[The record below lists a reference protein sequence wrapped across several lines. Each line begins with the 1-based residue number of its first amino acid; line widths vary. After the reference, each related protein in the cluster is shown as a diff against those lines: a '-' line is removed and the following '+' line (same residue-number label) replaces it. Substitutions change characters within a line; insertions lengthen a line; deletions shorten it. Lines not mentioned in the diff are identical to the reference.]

1 MFPRLAYFRLPKF
14 LAVYK
19 GLPAP
24 IYSLFAAT
32 VINSAGVFV
41 FPFLT
46 LYLTGKLGMSQ
57 AEAGRVIF
65 VVSIIY
71 IPGNFIGGKLADR
84 HGRKM
89 VTVIGQTAS
98 ALFLIPCGFPAL
110 AKAVPALLFASVFFD
125 GITDPARSATM
136 TDLTTQENRRT
147 AFSLN
152 YLGHNLGFA
161 VGSLIAGFLFE
172 TAPSWLF
179 WGNALASLLAAALI
193 AWRVPETRPTRE
205 QIEASYGSGSTEEA
219 HRGTLLEALKSRP
232 ILVVFS
238 AFSAWYLFVYAQSR
252 FALPLQARELFGT
265 AGPAIFGTLNTLNAA
280 LVILLSTPILALT
293 KHWKPVNAVA
303 LAGLFYAAGFG
314 MLAAVGSMFWLY
326 VSTVLWT
333 LGEIINATNED
344 AYVTNHTPLSH
355 RGRFRAILPLIS
367 GLGWTLSPPLVGAF
381 TDRFGLRAA
390 WPLLGAVALI
400 AAIAFWIMGRVE
412 ARRAAIPSREAANN
426 LR

>member
-1 MFPRLAYFRLPKF
+1 MRPVFFRLPRF

-24 IYSLFAAT
+24 VYTLFAAT

-46 LYLTGKLGMSQ
+46 LYLTARLGMSQ
-57 AEAGRVIF
+57 AEAGRVLF
-65 VVSIIY
+65 VVSVIY

-84 HGRKM
+84 FGRKIVM
-89 VTVIGQTAS
+89 VVGQAAS
-98 ALFLIPCGFPAL
+98 ALFMVPCGFPAF
-110 AKAVPALLFASVFFD
+110 AGAVPALLFASVFFD

-136 TDLTTQENRRT
+136 TDLTTTGNRRT
-147 AFSLN
+147 AFSFN

-161 VGSLIAGFLFE
+161 IGSLIAGFLFE

-179 WGNALASLLAAALI
+179 WGNALAAGLAAALI
-193 AWRVPETRPTRE
+193 AARVPETRPTRE

-219 HRGTLLEALKSRP
+219 HRGTLIEALRSRP
-232 ILVVFS
+232 ILVVFTVLT
-238 AFSAWYLFVYAQSR
+238 AFYYFSYAQSR

-265 AGPAIFGTLNTLNAA
+265 AGAAIFGSLNTLNAA
-280 LVILLSTPILALT
+280 LVIILSTPILALT
-293 KHWKPVNAVA
+293 NRWKPVNAVA
-303 LAGLFYAAGFG
+303 LAGIFYAAGFG
-314 MLAAVGSMFWLY
+314 MLFAVSSVFWLY
-326 VSTVLWT
+326 ISTVLWT
-333 LGEIINATNED
+333 LGEIVNATNED
-344 AYVTNHTPLSH
+344 AYVSNHTPLSH

-390 WPLLGAVALI
+390 WPLVGGVALLAGI
-400 AAIAFWIMGRVE
+400 ALWALGRFE
-412 ARRAAIPSREAANN
+412 DRRERKT
-426 LR
+426 L